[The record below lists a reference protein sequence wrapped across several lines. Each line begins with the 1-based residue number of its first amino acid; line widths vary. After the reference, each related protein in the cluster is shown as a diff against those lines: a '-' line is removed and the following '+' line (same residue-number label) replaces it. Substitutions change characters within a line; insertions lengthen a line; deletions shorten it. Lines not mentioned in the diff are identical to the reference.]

1 VEFFT
6 DFVRQQSD
14 SWLES
19 FVQRQHR
26 KQARLDWVQDRIN
39 RNQYYEIADYARD
52 RSERRMVVHVVAD
65 GLQGKLLEGLVQL
78 SSGEKEGSGAR
89 YLAELV
95 RLHQSSAMDP
105 SRYGPGTK
113 SPLGRDIVELVEKAP
128 NRPDYLENFK
138 KYVFAS
144 RAPVVTVA
152 VATVDTPSISVR
164 NLPIIKTGH
173 GVAGPFGT
181 GIPNFSYLDR
191 ASGRGWHFWGSDVLH
206 MRRIVGNQEDETLQ
220 GKKRAEGP
228 GARTLFERLWR
239 YDTVSSMATID
250 TAALERIAAEVGI
263 PLGEVQRN
271 YVEKV
276 LILSFRRR
284 ARMERGLNERRRWL
298 EDHRGLS
305 YSFLGLLT
313 YDSVDLR
320 TFHDYAR
327 FLAEH
332 EDEGLPDYLLWYNPW
347 PDHFAHAE
355 GPYSDAIVGFE
366 GEYD

>member
-1 VEFFT
+1 MEFFT

-128 NRPDYLENFK
+128 AGLLGKFQEVCFCLPGAGGYCRCGNSRYTEHLGPEPAHHQDRP
-138 KYVFAS
+138 
-144 RAPVVTVA
+144 
-152 VATVDTPSISVR
+152 
-164 NLPIIKTGH
+164 
-173 GVAGPFGT
+173 
-181 GIPNFSYLDR
+181 
-191 ASGRGWHFWGSDVLH
+191 WGS
-206 MRRIVGNQEDETLQ
+206 
-220 GKKRAEGP
+220 
-228 GARTLFERLWR
+228 W
-239 YDTVSSMATID
+239 
-250 TAALERIAAEVGI
+250 
-263 PLGEVQRN
+263 
-271 YVEKV
+271 
-276 LILSFRRR
+276 SFR
-284 ARMERGLNERRRWL
+284 
-298 EDHRGLS
+298 HR
-305 YSFLGLLT
+305 
-313 YDSVDLR
+313 D
-320 TFHDYAR
+320 
-327 FLAEH
+327 
-332 EDEGLPDYLLWYNPW
+332 P
-347 PDHFAHAE
+347 
-355 GPYSDAIVGFE
+355 
-366 GEYD
+366 